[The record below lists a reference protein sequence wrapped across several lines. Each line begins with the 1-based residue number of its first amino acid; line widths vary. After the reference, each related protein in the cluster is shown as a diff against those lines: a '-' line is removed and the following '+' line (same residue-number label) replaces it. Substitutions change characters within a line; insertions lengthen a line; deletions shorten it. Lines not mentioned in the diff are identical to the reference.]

1 MPKIKEQYIDT
12 GKVYHIFRDLP
23 LTSIHPGAMQ
33 AAEAARCADDQGQFW
48 PMHDRLFEGQAKR
61 EWGSGGERDLTT
73 FLAYANELKLDATLL
88 ESCLKEQ
95 RYQADVEADM
105 QEALRKRINSTPSFT
120 VNGQLVQ
127 GALPFERWQG
137 LFDSLLTQQ

>member
-1 MPKIKEQYIDT
+1 M
-12 GKVYHIFRDLP
+12 
-23 LTSIHPGAMQ
+23 
-33 AAEAARCADDQGQFW
+33 
-48 PMHDRLFEGQAKR
+48 
-61 EWGSGGERDLTT
+61 
-73 FLAYANELKLDATLL
+73 L